1 METDIMRMQREA
13 EQRVRQM
20 RERERRTAQ
29 AEPNQRTAEGLAAAR
44 AEWLS
49 SARPPYPSDR
59 GFVPLSDYKAR
70 QNSRREPPSCPPP
83 ERPLPA
89 EKKPE
94 HDGGL
99 LAGLF
104 KDQDQMLLLF
114 LTILLVK
121 NGASME
127 LIVAFRAAIC
137 SAWLHPFV

>member
-1 METDIMRMQREA
+1 MESDIMRMQREA

-20 RERERRTAQ
+20 RERERNAGRP
-29 AEPNQRTAEGLAAAR
+29 EPDGRTAEGLAAAR

-49 SARPPYPSDR
+49 SARPPYGGER

-70 QNSRREPPSCPPP
+70 QNPRHEPPPCPPP
-83 ERPLPA
+83 DRPLPV

-94 HDGGL
+94 SGGGL

-104 KDQDQMLLLF
+104 KDQDQMLLL
-114 LTILLVK
+114 LLAILLVK

-127 LIVAFRAAIC
+127 LIVALLYLAM
-137 SAWLHPFV
+137 

>member
-20 RERERRTAQ
+20 RERERHA
-29 AEPNQRTAEGLAAAR
+29 AGSEPDQRTAEGLAAAR

-49 SARPPYPSDR
+49 SARPSYAADR

-70 QNSRREPPSCPPP
+70 QNPRHEPPPCPVP

-89 EKKPE
+89 
-94 HDGGL
+94 DNNADSNGL

-127 LIVAFRAAIC
+127 LIIALLYLAM
-137 SAWLHPFV
+137 

>member
-20 RERERRTAQ
+20 RERERRAIRP
-29 AEPNQRTAEGLAAAR
+29 EPDERTAEGLAAAR
-44 AEWLS
+44 AEWLC
-49 SARPPYPSDR
+49 SARPSYPAER
-59 GFVPLSDYKAR
+59 GFVPLSDYRAR
-70 QNSRREPPSCPPP
+70 QNSRHEPPPCPPV
-83 ERPLPA
+83 EQRPLPA

-94 HDGGL
+94 SGGGL

-127 LIVAFRAAIC
+127 LIVALLYLAM
-137 SAWLHPFV
+137 